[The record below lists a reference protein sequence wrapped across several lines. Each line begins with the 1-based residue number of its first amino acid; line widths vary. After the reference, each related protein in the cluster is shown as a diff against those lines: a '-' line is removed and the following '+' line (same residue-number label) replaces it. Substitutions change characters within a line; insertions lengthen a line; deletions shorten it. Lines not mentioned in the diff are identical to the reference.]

1 MATESKQV
9 IDSENSV
16 DQLSQWAVRTRAV
29 DQIFRSRL
37 HLEEQQRFPYDK
49 TLSRD
54 LILRLI
60 DLIKDV

>member
-1 MATESKQV
+1 MAIESKQV
-9 IDSENSV
+9 VDRDSSV
-16 DQLSQWAVRTRAV
+16 DQLSQWALRTRAV
-29 DQIFRSRL
+29 DQIFGSRL

-60 DLIKDV
+60 DLMKDV